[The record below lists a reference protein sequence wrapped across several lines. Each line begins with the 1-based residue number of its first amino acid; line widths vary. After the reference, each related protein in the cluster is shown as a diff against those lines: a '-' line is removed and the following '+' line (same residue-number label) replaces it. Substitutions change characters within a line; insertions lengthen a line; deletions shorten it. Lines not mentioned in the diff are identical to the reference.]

1 MNQRFMRE
9 KPILPLLLSMALPMV
24 VSMLVN
30 SLYNIIDSLFVAK
43 IGEDA
48 ITALSLVYPVQN
60 LINALAIGFG
70 VGINAVISYHL
81 GAGEI
86 DRADAAA
93 TRGIACSIVHGVVS
107 MIVCITVMPRFL
119 RLFTAS
125 EQVAEMG
132 TQYASIAFAFS
143 VIIMVGLA
151 FEKIYQAMGRMQV
164 TMTALLLGCVTN
176 IVLDPLLIF
185 GIGPFPQLGM
195 RGAALATGIG
205 QLVTLAFYLVIY
217 RLRPV
222 SVHITRKGLH
232 GTRGITARL
241 YAVGIPAAL
250 NLALPSLLISCL
262 NALLAELSQAYVVV
276 LGIYYKLQTFLYL
289 PASGIIQGMRPV
301 IGYNYGAAVRVH
313 YDDRHCAVSGVCV
326 SADGTF
332 HRKCPDGGH
341 RCTCAAH
348 HLCGISCFGGFGY
361 GVRRTGRTRKGYG
374 ITRDFAVPVYRG
386 HSADRGRAV

>member
-1 MNQRFMRE
+1 MRFFYLHKREELNVNQRFMRE

-60 LINALAIGFG
+60 LINALAIG
-70 VGINAVISYHL
+70 
-81 GAGEI
+81 
-86 DRADAAA
+86 
-93 TRGIACSIVHGVVS
+93 
-107 MIVCITVMPRFL
+107 
-119 RLFTAS
+119 
-125 EQVAEMG
+125 
-132 TQYASIAFAFS
+132 
-143 VIIMVGLA
+143 
-151 FEKIYQAMGRMQV
+151 
-164 TMTALLLGCVTN
+164 
-176 IVLDPLLIF
+176 
-185 GIGPFPQLGM
+185 
-195 RGAALATGIG
+195 IG

-222 SVHITRKGLH
+222 SVHITRKGLR
-232 GTRGITARL
+232 GARGITARL

-301 IGYNYGAAVRVH
+301 IGYNYGAGERERVSRIFQVALALCACIMMIGTVLCLAFASPLMTLFTENVRTVVIGAH
-313 YDDRHCAVSGVCV
+313 ALRIICVGFLVSAVSVTASGALEGLGKGTASLVISLCRYTVVILPIAVVLCRIMGANGVWHAFWV
-326 SADGTF
+326 TEFISA
-332 HRKCPDGGH
+332 
-341 RCTCAAH
+341 
-348 HLCGISCFGGFGY
+348 
-361 GVRRTGRTRKGYG
+361 GVALVAWKR
-374 ITRDFAVPVYRG
+374 V
-386 HSADRGRAV
+386 

>member
-81 GAGEI
+81 GAGET
-86 DRADAAA
+86 DKADAAA
-93 TRGIACSIVHGVVS
+93 TRGIACSVIHGVVS

-119 RLFTAS
+119 RLFTDS

-176 IVLDPLLIF
+176 IVLDPLFIF

-195 RGAALATGIG
+195 RGAALATASPAGNAGVLSGDISTAAG
-205 QLVTLAFYLVIY
+205 VRAYHTQGAARYS
-217 RLRPV
+217 R
-222 SVHITRKGLH
+222 HH
-232 GTRGITARL
+232 GT
-241 YAVGIPAAL
+241 AV
-250 NLALPSLLISCL
+250 CDRH
-262 NALLAELSQAYVVV
+262 
-276 LGIYYKLQTFLYL
+276 
-289 PASGIIQGMRPV
+289 SGGTQS
-301 IGYNYGAAVRVH
+301 GAAVIAH
-313 YDDRHCAVSGVCV
+313 LVSE
-326 SADGTF
+326 
-332 HRKCPDGGH
+332 
-341 RCTCAAH
+341 CAA
-348 HLCGISCFGGFGY
+348 G
-361 GVRRTGRTRKGYG
+361 
-374 ITRDFAVPVYRG
+374 
-386 HSADRGRAV
+386 

>member
-86 DRADAAA
+86 DGADAAA

-119 RLFTAS
+119 RLFTDS

-164 TMTALLLGCVTN
+164 TMTALLFGCVTN

-222 SVHITRKGLH
+222 SVHITRKGLR
-232 GTRGITARL
+232 GARGITARL

-250 NLALPSLLISCL
+250 NLALPSLLVSCL

-301 IGYNYGAAVRVH
+301 IGYNYGAGERERVS
-313 YDDRHCAVSGVCV
+313 RIFQVALALCACIMMIGTVLCLAFASPLMALFTENIRTVVIGAHALRIICV
-326 SADGTF
+326 
-332 HRKCPDGGH
+332 
-341 RCTCAAH
+341 
-348 HLCGISCFGGFGY
+348 GFL
-361 GVRRTGRTRKGYG
+361 V
-374 ITRDFAVPVYRG
+374 
-386 HSADRGRAV
+386 

>member
-1 MNQRFMRE
+1 M
-9 KPILPLLLSMALPMV
+9 PLLLSMALPMV

-81 GAGEI
+81 GAGEL
-86 DRADAAA
+86 DKADAAA
-93 TRGIACSIVHGVVS
+93 TRGIACSVIHGVVS

-119 RLFTAS
+119 RLFTDS

-164 TMTALLLGCVTN
+164 TMTALLFGCVTN

-185 GIGPFPQLGM
+185 GIGPFPRLGM

-217 RLRPV
+217 RLQPV
-222 SVHITRKGLH
+222 SVHISHARGCTALEASRH
-232 GTRGITARL
+232 GCMQSAFRQHSIWR
-241 YAVGIPAAL
+241 
-250 NLALPSLLISCL
+250 C
-262 NALLAELSQAYVVV
+262 
-276 LGIYYKLQTFLYL
+276 
-289 PASGIIQGMRPV
+289 
-301 IGYNYGAAVRVH
+301 
-313 YDDRHCAVSGVCV
+313 RHCSSRV
-326 SADGTF
+326 
-332 HRKCPDGGH
+332 
-341 RCTCAAH
+341 
-348 HLCGISCFGGFGY
+348 
-361 GVRRTGRTRKGYG
+361 
-374 ITRDFAVPVYRG
+374 
-386 HSADRGRAV
+386 

>member
-1 MNQRFMRE
+1 MFFFAGTTGIPAVRFFYLHKREEPNVNQRFMRE

-86 DRADAAA
+86 DKADAAA

-119 RLFTAS
+119 RLFTDS

-164 TMTALLLGCVTN
+164 TMTALLFGCVTN

-217 RLRPV
+217 RLRPGV
-222 SVHITRKGLH
+222 RAYHTQGAARYSRHH
-232 GTRGITARL
+232 GT
-241 YAVGIPAAL
+241 AVCGRH
-250 NLALPSLLISCL
+250 
-262 NALLAELSQAYVVV
+262 
-276 LGIYYKLQTFLYL
+276 
-289 PASGIIQGMRPV
+289 SGGTQS
-301 IGYNYGAAVRVH
+301 GAAVIAH
-313 YDDRHCAVSGVCV
+313 LVSE
-326 SADGTF
+326 
-332 HRKCPDGGH
+332 
-341 RCTCAAH
+341 CAA
-348 HLCGISCFGGFGY
+348 G
-361 GVRRTGRTRKGYG
+361 
-374 ITRDFAVPVYRG
+374 
-386 HSADRGRAV
+386 